1 MNKVKCNDCGIRAA
15 TKGPGH
21 SVFIGPYKQ
30 ALYEGL
36 MVVEEKDDYLLVG
49 VRLPKDTTPE
59 NRAKTIKELFNVEG
73 LNYASLT
80 CAHTWTPDEEQE
92 EEQT

>member
-1 MNKVKCNDCGIRAA
+1 MTMQKAKCKDCGVRAA

-36 MVVEEKDDYLLVG
+36 MVVEEREDYLLVG
-49 VRLPKDTTPE
+49 VRLPKGTPPE
-59 NRAKTIKELFNVEG
+59 ERAKTIQELFKVEG

-80 CAHTWTPDEEQE
+80 CEHTWIPDEEQE
-92 EEQT
+92 AC